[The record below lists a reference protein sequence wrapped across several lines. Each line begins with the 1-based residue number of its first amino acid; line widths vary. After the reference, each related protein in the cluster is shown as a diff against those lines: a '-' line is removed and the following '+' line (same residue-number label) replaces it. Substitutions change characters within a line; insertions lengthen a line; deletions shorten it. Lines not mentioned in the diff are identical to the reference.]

1 MSKPAAQIVGLNTLE
16 LSGEVG
22 SVGNGVFSP
31 AAWEKLTAMSD
42 DELLNRIKK
51 GKMLLSLFDG
61 LQPQIDG
68 IKSILAT
75 RGIEN
80 G

>member
-1 MSKPAAQIVGLNTLE
+1 MSKPAAQTIGLNTLE

-22 SVGNGVFSP
+22 SMGDGAFP
-31 AAWEKLTAMSD
+31 PTALEKLNAMSD

-68 IKSILAT
+68 IKSILAK
-75 RGIEN
+75 RGIDH